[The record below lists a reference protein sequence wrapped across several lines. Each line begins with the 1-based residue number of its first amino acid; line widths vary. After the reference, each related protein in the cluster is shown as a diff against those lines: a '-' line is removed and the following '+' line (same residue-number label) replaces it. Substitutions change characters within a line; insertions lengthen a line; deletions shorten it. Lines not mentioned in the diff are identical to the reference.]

1 MRRTCSLSLITTD
14 ETYNIL
20 DVNNLLSM
28 NKKI

>member
-1 MRRTCSLSLITTD
+1 MRRTCSLSLIATD